1 MRRIIPLFFVML
13 AFAPYQVNAESP
25 ELTVSSFYD
34 GNRLVAA
41 MRGYDNLNTGSK
53 ESIDYMKASEFRGYV
68 FGVVD
73 ASISLQQ
80 RLYCLPQK
88 ADAQQITAVVAKY
101 LKAKPENWHTAA
113 HLLVLLALQDAF
125 PCK

>member
-1 MRRIIPLFFVML
+1 MSRIIPLFLVML
-13 AFAPYQVNAESP
+13 VFPSYQVNADSP
-25 ELTVSSFYD
+25 ELTISSFYD

-41 MRGYDNLNTGSK
+41 MRGYDNVNTGSK
-53 ESIDYMKASEFRGYV
+53 ENVDYMKASEFRGYV

-73 ASISLQQ
+73 ATVSIGQ

-88 ADAQQITAVVAKY
+88 ADAQQIMAVVSKY
-101 LKAKPENWHTAA
+101 LKAKPENWHSAA